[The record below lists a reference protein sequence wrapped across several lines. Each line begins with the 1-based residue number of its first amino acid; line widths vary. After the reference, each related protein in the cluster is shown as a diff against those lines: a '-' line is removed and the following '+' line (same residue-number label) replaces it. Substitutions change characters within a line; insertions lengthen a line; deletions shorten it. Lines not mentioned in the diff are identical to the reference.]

1 MANEQNLLK
10 PEDLTP
16 SQRRA
21 NASKAGKASGEA
33 RRKKKLLRECLEIIL
48 EKEMKGKN
56 GETITGA
63 EALTTKLFAEAMKG
77 NVKAFEVIR
86 DTAGQKPVE
95 KVQMKTDINI
105 AESEERLS
113 NIFEQI
119 KEEK

>member
-33 RRKKKLLRECLEIIL
+33 RRKKKLLRECLEILL
-48 EKEMKGKN
+48 EKEMTDKK
-56 GETITGA
+56 GETMTGA
-63 EALTTKLFAEAMKG
+63 EALSAKLFKEAMKG
-77 NVKAFEVIR
+77 NVKAFEVLR

-95 KVQMKTDINI
+95 KVVVADVDVDVINEVE
-105 AESEERLS
+105 AMVTGDE
-113 NIFEQI
+113 
-119 KEEK
+119 